1 MTKFVYI
8 YSIQFIYIIRQIYY
22 IYQHLN
28 NRTSKLYGS
37 CAPTNF
43 VRWKFNISKST
54 GYICRIKWAVSTLH
68 WIAWLDS
75 ASVQYVL
82 CRHGLEC
89 WGGGQYILKLP
100 DTNWSVEVEGN
111 ISWSYLIRTG
121 VLRWRAIYPEATWYG
136 LECWGGGQYILKL
149 PDTDWSVEVEG
160 NISWSYLIRK
170 ENQLKRRK
178 RKREWNFARSNHKDH
193 EENVDLYFGLH

>member
-28 NRTSKLYGS
+28 NRTFKLYGS

-100 DTNWSVEVEGN
+100 DT
-111 ISWSYLIRTG
+111 
-121 VLRWRAIYPEATWYG
+121 
-136 LECWGGGQYILKL
+136 
-149 PDTDWSVEVEG
+149 DWSVEVEG
-160 NISWSYLIRK
+160 NISWSYLTRTGVLRWRAIYPDATWYERRTKWKEGKEK
-170 ENQLKRRK
+170 ENEILHALITKITKKMLTSILASINLRK
-178 RKREWNFARSNHKDH
+178 CKIPHFN
-193 EENVDLYFGLH
+193 LT